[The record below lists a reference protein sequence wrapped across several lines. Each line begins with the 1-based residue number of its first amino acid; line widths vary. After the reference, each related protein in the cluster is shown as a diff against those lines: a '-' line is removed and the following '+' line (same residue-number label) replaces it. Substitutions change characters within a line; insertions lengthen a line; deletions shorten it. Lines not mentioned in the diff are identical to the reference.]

1 MEPVGF
7 QEFSFRIAGV
17 VGHPRIDIDKV
28 QVFGLFVY
36 FFFDDLVGVSD
47 TVDDVP
53 AGDAGFYG
61 NEGEG
66 DVAEVLAG
74 AADQLLEEDEYFF
87 RMTAVAEVVISGVND
102 DGVGVEGSD
111 QAVEEP
117 VAGCECGSAEAEVD
131 GMVTSEVCVEAFP
144 QPDGG
149 AAVKEQFRIVG
160 QCCSFFFQ
168 SLDLI
173 FVPNHIG
180 VLLDQI

>member
-1 MEPVGF
+1 M
-7 QEFSFRIAGV
+7 QV
-17 VGHPRIDIDKV
+17 VG
-28 QVFGLFVY
+28 LSVY

-47 TVDDVP
+47 TIDDIP

-74 AADQLLEEDEYFF
+74 AADELLEEDEHFF

-102 DGVGVEGSD
+102 DGVRVEGSD

-117 VAGCECGSAEAEVD
+117 VAGCECGAAEAEID
-131 GMVTSEVCVEAFP
+131 RMVTGEICVEAFP
-144 QPDGG
+144 QPDGRT
-149 AAVKEQFRIVG
+149 AVKEQFGVVG
-160 QCCSFFFQ
+160 ESCSFFFQ

-180 VLLDQI
+180 VLLNQI

>member
-1 MEPVGF
+1 MEAVGF
-7 QEFSFRIAGV
+7 QEFSFWIARV
-17 VGHPRIDIDKV
+17 VGHPGIDIDKV
-28 QVFGLFVY
+28 QVVGLSVY
-36 FFFDDLVGVSD
+36 FFFDDLVGVPD

-61 NEGEG
+61 NESEG
-66 DVAEVLAG
+66 DVAEVLTG

-87 RMTAVAEVVISGVND
+87 RVTAVAEVIVSGVDD
-102 DGVGVEGSD
+102 DGVGMERSD
-111 QAVEEP
+111 QTVEEP
-117 VAGCECGSAEAEVD
+117 IACCECGTAEAEVD
-131 GMVTSEVCVEAFP
+131 GVVTGEVCVEAFP
-144 QPDGG
+144 QSDGG
-149 AAVKEQFRIVG
+149 TAVEEQFRIVG